1 MATWMDGRGKN
12 EIVLGE
18 KSVKSKPKSK
28 QINSQKRKSEVRSQ
42 LLIRTHVFGE
52 GKELSIYLSDSAI

>member
-1 MATWMDGRGKN
+1 MDGRGKN
-12 EIVLGE
+12 EIVFGE